1 MARALHLS
9 GDRSTINEEFR
20 DLNTQVLYSG
30 SGRMASGLI
39 GMMRTLTARLPFLG
53 QDKPVELNI
62 ANALW
67 AEKAF
72 TFRKEYLESIQ
83 SSYDGGLR
91 QVDFRHAPE
100 AARKTINSWVEEQTK
115 DRIKDLLGPGMIA
128 TDTRLVLTNAIYFKG
143 FWETPFKKEMTKE
156 GPFTLLDGK
165 EVQAPM
171 MHDTRPFRYMKEE
184 GLQVLEM
191 PYKGGELA
199 MVVLLPSKERR
210 LEDFERSI
218 TTGRLAQW
226 MTKVQWQTV
235 ETYVPRFKMT
245 SEFRLKGALQELG
258 MTDAFSPAQADFSS
272 ITGNRNLFIEEGI
285 HKAFVEVNE
294 EGTEAA
300 AATGLIMQRTGER
313 TSRPPVFRADHPFVF
328 LIWHKP
334 SRCILFMGRVTRP

>member
-1 MARALHLS
+1 
-9 GDRSTINEEFR
+9 
-20 DLNTQVLYSG
+20 
-30 SGRMASGLI
+30 
-39 GMMRTLTARLPFLG
+39 
-53 QDKPVELNI
+53 
-62 ANALW
+62 
-67 AEKAF
+67 
-72 TFRKEYLESIQ
+72 
-83 SSYDGGLR
+83 
-91 QVDFRHAPE
+91 
-100 AARKTINSWVEEQTK
+100 
-115 DRIKDLLGPGMIA
+115 
-128 TDTRLVLTNAIYFKG
+128 
-143 FWETPFKKEMTKE
+143 
-156 GPFTLLDGK
+156 
-165 EVQAPM
+165 
-171 MHDTRPFRYMKEE
+171 
-184 GLQVLEM
+184 
-191 PYKGGELA
+191 
-199 MVVLLPSKERR
+199 
-210 LEDFERSI
+210 
-218 TTGRLAQW
+218 